1 MQPPIEICPLRSA
14 IQFDAAVFGGTE
26 ERAAAR
32 IHVLLAVGALSLL
45 VKGRWSYQRLT
56 IRVSRS
62 WPSS

>member
-1 MQPPIEICPLRSA
+1 MH
-14 IQFDAAVFGGTE
+14 FDAAVFTATE